1 MGLTDVLWTVF
12 CNEQDRISG
21 NYNDD
26 ETLLNSVNFH
36 TWERNRSEKRKGQI
50 MVSFFFFTAYQ
61 SAAQIKFYLKL
72 K

>member
-12 CNEQDRISG
+12 CNEQDRILG
-21 NYNDD
+21 NYNDDDDDDD

-50 MVSFFFFTAYQ
+50 MV
-61 SAAQIKFYLKL
+61 
-72 K
+72 